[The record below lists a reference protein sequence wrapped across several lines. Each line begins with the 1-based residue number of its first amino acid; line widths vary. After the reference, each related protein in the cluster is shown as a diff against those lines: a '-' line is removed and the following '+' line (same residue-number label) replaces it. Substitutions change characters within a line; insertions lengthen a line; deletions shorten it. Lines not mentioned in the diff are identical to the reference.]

1 MNILPVI
8 MCGGAGTRM
17 WPESRENFP
26 KQFLSLTGAL
36 SSFQETVAMFCDA
49 GRFAAPLVIS
59 NRAYENQIRS
69 QLAQIGARAELV
81 FEPMRRDSGPA
92 VAVAAEIACRRDDR
106 TIAIVMAADHHVIDR
121 AALVS
126 LFTQAAEA
134 AAQGRIV
141 TLGVKPS
148 FAATGYGYIRP
159 GAILHGAV
167 HELDAFIEKPDER
180 AARDYIEAGYL
191 WNSGNFIFPA
201 ALMREEIRRFE
212 PEMASAAAAA
222 VENARGEAGSM
233 TLDADAFA
241 RAPKK
246 SIDYAVMER
255 TRKAA
260 VIGADI
266 GWSDIGTWSAVRDLA
281 ERDKDGNCVR
291 GDGVIEQS
299 TNVLV
304 RSHGRLTAV
313 VGLDDVIVVTTD
325 DAVLVLG
332 AKHADKVKELVER
345 LRAGE
350 RPEAFA
356 HLPEALERL
365 SAE

>member
-1 MNILPVI
+1 
-8 MCGGAGTRM
+8 
-17 WPESRENFP
+17 
-26 KQFLSLTGAL
+26 
-36 SSFQETVAMFCDA
+36 
-49 GRFAAPLVIS
+49 
-59 NRAYENQIRS
+59 
-69 QLAQIGARAELV
+69 
-81 FEPMRRDSGPA
+81 
-92 VAVAAEIACRRDDR
+92 
-106 TIAIVMAADHHVIDR
+106 
-121 AALVS
+121 
-126 LFTQAAEA
+126 
-134 AAQGRIV
+134 
-141 TLGVKPS
+141 
-148 FAATGYGYIRP
+148 
-159 GAILHGAV
+159 
-167 HELDAFIEKPDER
+167 
-180 AARDYIEAGYL
+180 
-191 WNSGNFIFPA
+191 
-201 ALMREEIRRFE
+201 
-212 PEMASAAAAA
+212 
-222 VENARGEAGSM
+222 M